1 MFRPKIQDTK
11 ILMIMAFIA
20 ILSVMWVSKSF
31 EYIQS
36 DDILDKKDAV
46 SIMSEYLKA
55 IKKMPGNI
63 ISEDDL
69 YKTGLIGVDS
79 SLITTIF
86 ENNDKSFLKSKTS
99 CTHPNFAALVVN
111 LFNEAELD
119 KGDTIAI
126 SMSGSLPGANI
137 AVLSACETF
146 NITPI
151 IISSVGS
158 SSWGANRENLTW
170 LDMET
175 YLYNNSLLKHRNQGV
190 SIGGESDLGENI
202 RKEGIEIIEENIID
216 NGSML
221 INENTLKKNINK
233 KMEIYSDF
241 IPVENYKGFI
251 NIGGNAS
258 ALGYGAGK
266 DTMKVGVIFPI
277 ETDDLIEND
286 DYFKESIAYKFLKED
301 VVFINIKNINI
312 LGKQWGLYPPE
323 NTIRKNEGNLFYTK
337 EPYNLKVIIASLLIN
352 LIIIIAVGS
361 YSHNQ
366 IKRRMR
372 NEEFDS
378 IL

>member
-36 DDILDKKDAV
+36 DDIVDKKEAV
-46 SIMSEYLKA
+46 SIMSEYLKV

-69 YKTGLIGVDS
+69 YNTGLIGVDS
-79 SLITTIF
+79 SLTTTIF
-86 ENNDKSFLKSKTS
+86 ENNNKSFLKSKIS
-99 CTHPNFAALVVN
+99 CTHPNFAALVIN
-111 LFNEAELD
+111 LFNEAELV

-190 SIGGESDLGENI
+190 SIGGENDLGENI

-277 ETDDLIEND
+277 ETDELIEND

-301 VVFINIKNINI
+301 VVFINIKNINV